1 MTQTSP
7 ENRHP
12 KTWSSCM
19 SSPGDADDNTVGVRA
34 INGDAQ
40 EPLAARAAQGSCED
54 GPLKAESR
62 APQGPSHKDLIVF
75 FCV

>member
-7 ENRHP
+7 EN
-12 KTWSSCM
+12 
-19 SSPGDADDNTVGVRA
+19 NTVGVRA

-40 EPLAARAAQGSCED
+40 EPLAAAAQGSCED

-62 APQGPSHKDLIVF
+62 APQSQGSYRFSVSKVF
-75 FCV
+75 KKHLGISLGTSL